1 MILLTA
7 MEHLREDSNE
17 YEEAPTKTSSS
28 GEVETRMRAWPEA
41 HTGNW
46 SQHIRTF
53 GERKSNPET
62 RKLIAFFFQR
72 RRFCLDSSFWLDLY
86 TLPLQQPSI
95 LIRMNRICTIRD
107 LSCYLRLG

>member
-1 MILLTA
+1 

-17 YEEAPTKTSSS
+17 HDEAPTKTSSS
-28 GEVETRMRAWPEA
+28 GEVETRVRAWPEA
-41 HTGNW
+41 KTENW

-62 RKLIAFFFQR
+62 RNLIAFFFQR
-72 RRFCLDSSFWLDLY
+72 RRCCLDSSFWLDLY